1 MSFPWKQTHRPET
14 QFGGQIVKE
23 ATISTRLTGQ
33 WKLLLSVRC
42 WVSSKPQE
50 RLSPTAGL
58 LGCLYV
64 TVRVHLQVIVLQCAG
79 FWGVLEPNSEISI
92 APFPVIQRR
101 HSHGFGSG
109 TNGD

>member
-1 MSFPWKQTHRPET
+1 MEADSQTGDSVWRSDCQRSNNQHEIDGSVEAAAVSQVLGFLQSHRC
-14 QFGGQIVKE
+14 V
-23 ATISTRLTGQ
+23 
-33 WKLLLSVRC
+33 SV
-42 WVSSKPQE
+42 
-50 RLSPTAGL
+50 TGL

-101 HSHGFGSG
+101 HSRGFGSG